1 MGANLCTLC
10 HIIPCQK
17 SKSSRTRKGSP
28 SKEEGIQDNC
38 GEIENTRRLSK
49 ILKRKIDM
57 ETPEKTI
64 LMPRNLT
71 LHDWIVAS
79 PSLKP
84 EYLMRGELCGNSMK
98 KVHPCSGQ
106 FLGSLLSETKDSL
119 CLDRPINHDEESED
133 MSNCSLICKSLSG
146 KSQKSEQKKPY
157 KGESESEGS
166 FFSPMGPNCRE
177 NSFESSAEEP
187 AFRLAVHILPHVFVS
202 SKV

>member
-1 MGANLCTLC
+1 MLLIFSGC
-10 HIIPCQK
+10 
-17 SKSSRTRKGSP
+17 
-28 SKEEGIQDNC
+28 
-38 GEIENTRRLSK
+38 
-49 ILKRKIDM
+49 
-57 ETPEKTI
+57 
-64 LMPRNLT
+64 
-71 LHDWIVAS
+71 
-79 PSLKP
+79 
-84 EYLMRGELCGNSMK
+84 
-98 KVHPCSGQ
+98 VHVSVSGQ

-146 KSQKSEQKKPY
+146 KSQKSVRFKLPHTVKYYTPERTYCKKAYLCSSQEQKKPY